1 MRHLVPYLKAPYGRR
16 TNNFKGH
23 ASTFIH
29 IKEENMGVEDRCRTS
44 CVFKPTT
51 VRVLKAELK
60 GPSPETQTIPFNIF
74 YKQIRKNILERGGG
88 PVRNKLGL

>member
-29 IKEENMGVEDRCRTS
+29 IRGENMRDETGAEHR
-44 CVFKPTT
+44 VFKPTT
-51 VRVLKAELK
+51 FRVLKAELK
-60 GPSPETQTIPFNIF
+60 GPPPTPKSISQYIL
-74 YKQIRKNILERGGG
+74 QIN
-88 PVRNKLGL
+88 